1 MALSHALFILDD
13 LVVQQL
19 VGGRV
24 LLLEVGVLLDV
35 DLEALLV
42 EVKSGLVLDRLRLN
56 ILQAMKLILD
66 FFFALLKNFLV
77 DALAKRIRLF
87 LAVVLVFELLCKS
100 VEIESALIRIGGCL
114 DLIEQIPLRVG
125 RSGVVRTK
133 KVNFDWRLL
142 HIVDPLNWLRLG
154 GCGTDA
160 PLIHQFLV
168 RIFLRL
174 RRWSFVC
181 GFDLL
186 RLGLLRDGALHDF
199 FFNVLL
205 LELNVLFELI

>member
-1 MALSHALFILDD
+1 LALSHALFILDD

-24 LLLEVGVLLDV
+24 LLLEVGVLFDV
-35 DLEALLV
+35 DLEAFLV
-42 EVKSGLVLDRLRLN
+42 EVESGLVLDRLN
-56 ILQAMKLILD
+56 ILKAVKLILD
-66 FFFALLKNFLV
+66 FFLALLKNFLV
-77 DALAKRIRLF
+77 DALAKRIRLL
-87 LAVVLVFELLCKS
+87 LAFVLFELLSKS
-100 VEIESALIRIGGCL
+100 VEIEPALIRIGGCF

-125 RSGVVRTK
+125 RSGVVRAE

-154 GCGTDA
+154 GRGTDA

-181 GFDLL
+181 GSDLL
-186 RLGLLRDGALHDF
+186 WLGLLRDGVLHDF
-199 FFNVLL
+199 FFNVLR
-205 LELNVLFELI
+205 LELNVLFELF